1 MRIIIL
7 FLLTLVISANWTG
20 VTVKQLSVDSP
31 APIEYRA
38 MEINNIRSWF
48 CSDGSFNTRSSGN
61 AGFEWP
67 KGSGKCARYVSGI
80 WLGAK
85 VQNDTLITH
94 AFYEAQYLPGY
105 IDSNGNPQG
114 RDDPDYRIYS
124 IIKGDTLSQDYL
136 NWPSSQGAYL
146 NSSGRP
152 YFLGTQTM
160 FYSITDGYPDHHGF
174 SPGNTAP
181 LKAQILQTNWAYSAQ
196 DLKDVIFTEFRIIN
210 RSNVTWHNAYFGFWT
225 DDDVGYASDDGTG
238 IDTVRNL
245 TYVYNFDNFDP
256 QYGEAPPC
264 VGTLLLRSPIK
275 QTGNPGDTVSYF
287 HPPGSMNVVTKQ
299 GSAFTGLTAFNVSGN
314 QYEEPGDYVEA
325 FRFFEGKQRTGQPW
339 INPITGQVTVKLYS
353 GDPVTGAGWI
363 NLGGEERRVMT
374 SYGNITMMPG
384 DTQSLI
390 VAQLIARGSNNINSI
405 TKLRELSDYVQS
417 VYDKNFQTALSAEFV
432 GEEIPDRFNL
442 KQNYP
447 NPFNPI
453 TNIEY
458 ELSVSGRV
466 ELKIYDIT
474 GRLKSTLVDE
484 FKSAGRHLISFNA
497 SDLSSGVYFY
507 TLKGVGYTRTLR
519 MVVLK

>member
-1 MRIIIL
+1 
-7 FLLTLVISANWTG
+7 
-20 VTVKQLSVDSP
+20 
-31 APIEYRA
+31 

-48 CSDGSFNTRSSGN
+48 CSDGSFNTNSFGN

-67 KGSGKCARYVSGI
+67 KGSGKYARFVSGI

-85 VQNDTLITH
+85 VQNETLITH
-94 AFYEAQYLPGY
+94 AFYDAQYLPGY
-105 IDSNGNPQG
+105 IDSNGTPQG

-124 IIKGDTLSQDYL
+124 IVKGDTLSQDYL

-174 SPGNTAP
+174 SPGNTDP

-210 RSNVTWHNAYFGFWT
+210 RSNEVWNNAYFGFWT

-238 IDTVRNL
+238 IDTLRNL

-264 VGTLLLRSPIK
+264 VGTLLLRSPVK
-275 QTGNPGDTVSYF
+275 HTGNPSDTVSYY
-287 HPPGSMNVVTKQ
+287 HPPGSMNLVTKQ
-299 GSAFTGLTAFNVSGN
+299 GFAFTGLNAFNVSGN
-314 QYEEPGDYVEA
+314 QYEEPRDYREA
-325 FRFFEGKQRTGQPW
+325 FRFFEGKQMTGEPW
-339 INPITGQVTVKLYS
+339 INPVTGQVTVKLYS
-353 GDPVTGAGWI
+353 GDPVTGTGWI
-363 NLGGEERRVMT
+363 NLGSEERRVMT

-417 VYDKNFQTALSAEFV
+417 VYDKNFQTALSAESVF
-432 GEEIPDRFNL
+432 EESPASYSL
-442 KQNYP
+442 GQNFP
-447 NPFNPI
+447 NPFNPVTTI
-453 TNIEY
+453 IYDLPNSGFVMLKVYDMLGREVKTLVNEMKTAGFHKAQFTAEDLATGAY
-458 ELSVSGRV
+458 FYRLSVSGS
-466 ELKIYDIT
+466 
-474 GRLKSTLVDE
+474 GGE
-484 FKSAGRHLISFNA
+484 FTAVRKC
-497 SDLSSGVYFY
+497 
-507 TLKGVGYTRTLR
+507 
-519 MVVLK
+519 VVVK